1 MEKLPDTLH
10 INNKDNFKTIYTQY
24 ISNLLRKDI
33 FLLIVSRKSE
43 NEYFDLDKFASLHLN
58 RKTES
63 LKTILDSL
71 IPTLEELGWKCKYSF
86 ADTGIFIYSTDNPPA
101 SCW

>member
-1 MEKLPDTLH
+1 MEKLPDTLNT
-10 INNKDNFKTIYTQY
+10 NNKDNFKSIYREY
-24 ISNLLRKDI
+24 ILNLLRKDI

-43 NEYFDLDKFASLHLN
+43 NEYFDLDKFASLHLD

-63 LKTILDSL
+63 LKTILDHL
-71 IPTLEELGWKCKYSF
+71 IPSLENLGWKCKYSF
-86 ADTGIFIYSTDNPPA
+86 ADTGLFIYSTDNPPP